1 MILQS
6 HAPSNLSN
14 LLLQNSQHHMQPAEQ
29 QLEVERPVSEENGFL
44 RPDLRGEV
52 KGDKVQC
59 TACACVMENAF
70 FTASLWHWNRH
81 VQRKHTKPVQPE
93 QEKDCGKNPA
103 SPSADHGAASEQ
115 RDVRQLADK
124 KQSAPRCSARKSRAV
139 TKVLHLPAV
148 QPPVQTALQQQ
159 DVPVASQSTKG
170 KRASARE
177 PKQGSV
183 MSSQVRT
190 SPSPNHS
197 SSELQAG
204 KRTKQI
210 STNPAH
216 VKKNVKR
223 SKTFPVENA
232 SNVK

>member
-1 MILQS
+1 M
-6 HAPSNLSN
+6 
-14 LLLQNSQHHMQPAEQ
+14 
-29 QLEVERPVSEENGFL
+29 
-44 RPDLRGEV
+44 
-52 KGDKVQC
+52 K
-59 TACACVMENAF
+59 NAF

-81 VQRKHTKPVQPE
+81 VQRKHTNHVQPE
-93 QEKDCGKNPA
+93 QEKDCGENQA

-159 DVPVASQSTKG
+159 DVPVASQSTKA

-197 SSELQAG
+197 SFRAPGRKADQADFD
-204 KRTKQI
+204 KPSACQKERE
-210 STNPAH
+210 
-216 VKKNVKR
+216 
-223 SKTFPVENA
+223 TFKDF
-232 SNVK
+232 SS

>member
-1 MILQS
+1 M
-6 HAPSNLSN
+6 
-14 LLLQNSQHHMQPAEQ
+14 
-29 QLEVERPVSEENGFL
+29 R
-44 RPDLRGEV
+44 
-52 KGDKVQC
+52 
-59 TACACVMENAF
+59 NAF

-81 VQRKHTKPVQPE
+81 VQRKHTNHVQPE
-93 QEKDCGKNPA
+93 QEKDCGENQA

-124 KQSAPRCSARKSRAV
+124 KQSATRCSTRKSRAV

-210 STNPAH
+210 SANPAH
-216 VKKNVKR
+216 VKKSVKR
-223 SKTFPVENA
+223 SKTLPVENA
-232 SNVK
+232 SNIK

>member
-1 MILQS
+1 MWFSFFHFHFYFLIS
-6 HAPSNLSN
+6 ISF
-14 LLLQNSQHHMQPAEQ
+14 LLLFSIEMD
-29 QLEVERPVSEENGFL
+29 SEL
-44 RPDLRGEV
+44 IS
-52 KGDKVQC
+52 
-59 TACACVMENAF
+59 T
-70 FTASLWHWNRH
+70 T
-81 VQRKHTKPVQPE
+81 TTTTTTT
-93 QEKDCGKNPA
+93 
-103 SPSADHGAASEQ
+103 
-115 RDVRQLADK
+115 DK